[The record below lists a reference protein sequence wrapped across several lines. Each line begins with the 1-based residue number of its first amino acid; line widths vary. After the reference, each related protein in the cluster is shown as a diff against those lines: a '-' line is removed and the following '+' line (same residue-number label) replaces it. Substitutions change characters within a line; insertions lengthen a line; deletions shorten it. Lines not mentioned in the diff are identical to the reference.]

1 MTDSTS
7 NDTTSAPRS
16 SAPRARALV
25 YLAVSTVLVLVADQ
39 ASKIAALAAL
49 DPGVYHPLLGDWF
62 GLQLVFNPGA
72 AFSLATGLTWVFT
85 IAAVVVTGVIIAAAP
100 RLRSRAWALG
110 LGLLLGGNL
119 GNLTDRLFRD
129 PGFAQG
135 QVVDFLNYGGLVIG
149 NVADIA
155 IVVAA
160 PMIAILLIRGVG
172 LDGQVHHPRTHDDE
186 QVTDDAQVTEDEQVS
201 DDAQVADGV
210 QGAGAPTPEE
220 EPSGRAGSSDQPATH
235 VSEHDDE

>member
-7 NDTTSAPRS
+7 RATDSAPRS
-16 SAPRARALV
+16 TVSRARALA
-25 YLAVSTVLVLVADQ
+25 YLGVGTVLVLAADQ
-39 ASKIAALAAL
+39 ATKIAALAAL
-49 DPGVYHPLLGDWF
+49 EPGVYHPLLGDWF

-85 IAAVVVTGVIIAAAP
+85 IAAVAVTVVIIAVAR
-100 RLRSRAWALG
+100 RLRSRAWAVS

-119 GNLTDRLFRD
+119 GNLGDRLFRD

-135 QVVDFLNYGGLVIG
+135 HVVDFLNYGGFVIG

-160 PMIAILLIRGVG
+160 PLIAVLLIRGVG
-172 LDGQVHHPRTHDDE
+172 LDGRVE
-186 QVTDDAQVTEDEQVS
+186 S
-201 DDAQVADGV
+201 
-210 QGAGAPTPEE
+210 
-220 EPSGRAGSSDQPATH
+220 AGSQAGTKADDDTRPDEDAPPGDEPPDPTDQEGDGGDVTPGEA
-235 VSEHDDE
+235 ERG

>member
-1 MTDSTS
+1 MSESSSSGTGG
-7 NDTTSAPRS
+7 NRAAPASRS
-16 SAPRARALV
+16 RALAYLV
-25 YLAVSTVLVLVADQ
+25 VLTLAVLGVDQ
-39 ASKIAALAAL
+39 ATKIVVLATL
-49 DPGVYHPLLGDWF
+49 EPGAYHPVLGDWF

-85 IAAVVVTGVIIAAAP
+85 VAATVVTVVILVAAP
-100 RLRSRAWALG
+100 RLRSRAWAIG

-119 GNLTDRLFRD
+119 GNLADRLFRD

-135 QVVDFLNYGGLVIG
+135 HVVDFLNYAGLVIG

-172 LDGQVHHPRTHDDE
+172 LDGLR
-186 QVTDDAQVTEDEQVS
+186 
-201 DDAQVADGV
+201 
-210 QGAGAPTPEE
+210 
-220 EPSGRAGSSDQPATH
+220 
-235 VSEHDDE
+235 EHDSAGTPAVSSAPQEDHG